1 MTTDTYA
8 EAINRHY
15 GRTGLTATIAERL
28 QSVGKRLDAL
38 TIEELAPVDQFHTR
52 GLAATMELA
61 QLAGLQPGHRVL
73 DVGGGLGGSARS
85 LATHF
90 GCEVTVLDLTEE
102 YCRAGEWLT
111 TLIRLS
117 SRVHFQPGNALD
129 LPFAGGAFD
138 VVWSQHSSMNID
150 EKERLY
156 EEMHRVLIPGGRL
169 AIHEVVAG
177 PVQPVHFPTPWAR
190 EPAISFLRT
199 TEAMRTTIRQAGFEE
214 LVWADRSQESL
225 DWFRP
230 RTAAAGAAPPPLGL
244 HLLLGDLFALAFR
257 NQVRNLAE
265 DRVRIVQAVY
275 LRAE

>member
-15 GRTGLTATIAERL
+15 GRTGLTATIAEHL
-28 QSVGKRLDAL
+28 QSAGKQLDAL
-38 TIEELAPVDQFHTR
+38 TIEDLAPVDQFHTR

-61 QLAGLQPGHRVL
+61 QLAGLQPGQRVL
-73 DVGGGLGGSARS
+73 DVGGGLGGSART

-90 GCEVTVLDLTEE
+90 GCDVTVLDLTEE

-111 TLIRLS
+111 KLTGLS
-117 SRVHFQPGNALD
+117 SWVHFQQGNALD

-150 EKERLY
+150 DKERLY
-156 EEMHRVLIPGGRL
+156 EEVNRVLKPGGRL
-169 AIHEVVAG
+169 AIHEIVAG
-177 PVQPVHFPTPWAR
+177 PVQPVHFPAPWAR

-225 DWFRP
+225 AWFRP
-230 RTAAAGAAPPPLGL
+230 RTAAAGAAPPPFGL
-244 HLLLGDLFALAFR
+244 HLLLGDLFAPAFR
-257 NQVRNLAE
+257 NQVQNLAE
-265 DRVRIVQAVY
+265 ERVRITQAVY